1 MAYDLSQRFVVG
13 ISSSALFNLEEED
26 RIYRTDGLQAFI
38 EHQRRLEEV
47 HLSPGCAFPL
57 IRGLLNFNTDPD
69 NPKVEV
75 ILMSRNH
82 PDVSLRVFGSIGHH
96 KLKIS
101 RASLTGGAP
110 LGQYLRAFKV
120 KLFLSQ
126 SIADVQAAANQGIAA
141 SRIYSPPQELETA
154 PKQIRV
160 AFDGDCVLFSDEAQK
175 IFDKG
180 GLLAFHEHEKT
191 HARKELPAGPF
202 APLLRFLSE
211 NQGLNPDDSPVR
223 VALITDRNFPAH
235 ERALRTLRAWN
246 VRIDEAHLLG
256 GVAKPDFLT
265 AFRAH
270 IFFDDREE
278 YCRAASTRVPTGQV
292 YMPAATFV
300 QEETVT
306 ISLQPSDT
314 SSSEDQFL
322 VICRKYLKT
331 DYEESQPELLNWYQL
346 NLANLR
352 VNARDDFLE
361 ELEES
366 VVGTPK
372 GKQRR
377 SASAKDQ
384 PKEKLKVFLEKLL
397 IKHNK

>member
-1 MAYDLSQRFVVG
+1 MSYDLSQRFVVG

-26 RIYRTDGLQAFI
+26 RIYRRDGLEAFI
-38 EHQRRLEEV
+38 DHQRRLEDV

-57 IRGLLNFNTDPD
+57 IKGLLNFNIDPD

-82 PDVSLRVFGSIGHH
+82 PDVSLRVFGSIGHYE
-96 KLKIS
+96 LKIS
-101 RASLTGGAP
+101 RASLTGRAP
-110 LGQYLRAFKV
+110 LGEYLRAFKV

-126 SIADVQAAANQGIAA
+126 SETDVQAAANQGIAA
-141 SRIYSPPQELETA
+141 SRIYSPPPELETA

-175 IFDKG
+175 IFEKG
-180 GLLAFHEHEKT
+180 GLPAFHEHERT
-191 HARKELPAGPF
+191 FARKELPAGPF

-211 NQGLNPDDSPVR
+211 NQGSDPDESPVR

-235 ERALRTLRAWN
+235 ERALRTLRAWR

-270 IFFDDREE
+270 IFFDDKEE
-278 YCRAASTRVPTGQV
+278 YCKAASSRVPTGQV
-292 YMPAATFV
+292 YMPAAAFV
-300 QEETVT
+300 QEEPVTV
-306 ISLQPSDT
+306 SLQPLEAT
-314 SSSEDQFL
+314 SHETRFVL
-322 VICRKYLKT
+322 ICRKYLKS
-331 DYEESQPELLNWYQL
+331 DYEESKSELLNWYQL
-346 NLANLR
+346 NLAGLR
-352 VNARDDFLE
+352 SNARHDFVE

-366 VVGTPK
+366 VAGTPK

-377 SASAKDQ
+377 SATAKDE
-384 PKEKLKVFLEKLL
+384 PKEIENFLGEASGQAQ
-397 IKHNK
+397 